1 MASPINNKKV
11 PGYFLKT
18 QEGRMEASDN
28 LIKNWIRFEGICWFL
43 LSTPSIHQVSTIKTS
58 YGSAYHNMSSSN
70 IYMMERL
77 LYPTMTSS
85 TIFNNNSV
93 KIL

>member
-1 MASPINNKKV
+1 
-11 PGYFLKT
+11 
-18 QEGRMEASDN
+18 MEASDN
-28 LIKNWIRFEGICWFL
+28 IWFKTEFAL
-43 LSTPSIHQVSTIKTS
+43 KESVGFYWVLPVSTKSTIKTS